1 MGVSISELLIL
12 LVIAVVLFGTKR
24 LRDIGSDLGGAI
36 NSFRKAIKDTEQE
49 KPSSDVSK
57 TIEGE
62 IVSHENDKS

>member
-36 NSFRKAIKDTEQE
+36 NSFRKAIKETEQE
-49 KPSSDVSK
+49 KSSSDVGK

-62 IVSHENDKS
+62 IVSRENDKS

>member
-36 NSFRKAIKDTEQE
+36 NSFRKAIKETEQDR
-49 KPSSDVSK
+49 PSSDAGK

-62 IVSHENDKS
+62 IVSRENDKS

>member
-36 NSFRKAIKDTEQE
+36 NSFRKAIKDTEQQ
-49 KPSSDVSK
+49 KPTSDVAK
-57 TIEGE
+57 NIEGE
-62 IVSHENDKS
+62 IISHKKEEL

>member
-49 KPSSDVSK
+49 RPSSDVSK

-62 IVSHENDKS
+62 IVSRDNDKS